1 MPASTDLCAAILREL
16 PHPLRVLLLEEQF
29 DAARPRVRGA
39 LDDAIVLSLSR
50 YQAENVPTVM
60 LLHAIQRAARTLGY
74 HVAALARAGFTHDDD
89 RIYCWD
95 SCAPHR
101 YIFTSE
107 VLSEG
112 AEFVLAGWRTPHFAH
127 PLVTQCLCGA
137 PLDEG
142 TSDGVGIERAPRG
155 CNCQLSG
162 TSYRPTVTSSVNY
175 MQGSCFLTGM
185 MGVELVRVL
194 QDNGNGTN
202 YIYRFIAK
210 AVIPHLYNAWHYSF
224 YECPEHVPV
233 LIGSRDRELEACPVC
248 NPPAICESCNRRVS
262 GSLHS
267 LQVRRSSREG
277 DPDDAPELVEL
288 RVCAT
293 CARREGTCR
302 GCNHQYL
309 RPRADDWREERNPRG
324 YCRACIDENFNAYRV
339 RSKRSHLVLT
349 PESFVLEN
357 LPFRPTRLMS
367 VETELGGT
375 SRELNIELYA
385 NGLSPWRERVGYH
398 PGGHNG
404 LCHIESDGS
413 CDGEL
418 VVQRFLPSDLNDMGL
433 VHRVYELFN
442 QQMDTGTIW
451 LDARCGGHQHID
463 ASMLTRTEVWAVYK
477 VFCYIEDL
485 LFRLGSAWWKHHR
498 TMCGS
503 GYAIP
508 VEKRLSAT
516 RVFSTLGHGNGLNL
530 ARFAGSDEPERGMGT
545 LEFRLWQ
552 STANFPLLRT
562 QMALT
567 QGVVAAGQ
575 HLLREEN
582 LPTTSR
588 GYRNVPDVGD
598 THAKRLMAQMK
609 WLLKNV
615 PLTDADRRILLHCAK
630 RAPLGMDSHDI
641 KKLMALEYQGST
653 KDLRAPSM
661 AMARQGS
668 SYAPQFPNNEPG
680 YDPDYAEESGY
691 VEFDDDEP
699 FYDEDDEPY
708 HG

>member
-385 NGLSPWRERVGYH
+385 NGLSP
-398 PGGHNG
+398 
-404 LCHIESDGS
+404 
-413 CDGEL
+413 
-418 VVQRFLPSDLNDMGL
+418 
-433 VHRVYELFN
+433 
-442 QQMDTGTIW
+442 
-451 LDARCGGHQHID
+451 
-463 ASMLTRTEVWAVYK
+463 
-477 VFCYIEDL
+477 
-485 LFRLGSAWWKHHR
+485 
-498 TMCGS
+498 
-503 GYAIP
+503 
-508 VEKRLSAT
+508 
-516 RVFSTLGHGNGLNL
+516 
-530 ARFAGSDEPERGMGT
+530 
-545 LEFRLWQ
+545 
-552 STANFPLLRT
+552 
-562 QMALT
+562 
-567 QGVVAAGQ
+567 
-575 HLLREEN
+575 
-582 LPTTSR
+582 
-588 GYRNVPDVGD
+588 
-598 THAKRLMAQMK
+598 
-609 WLLKNV
+609 
-615 PLTDADRRILLHCAK
+615 
-630 RAPLGMDSHDI
+630 
-641 KKLMALEYQGST
+641 
-653 KDLRAPSM
+653 
-661 AMARQGS
+661 
-668 SYAPQFPNNEPG
+668 
-680 YDPDYAEESGY
+680 
-691 VEFDDDEP
+691 
-699 FYDEDDEPY
+699 
-708 HG
+708 